1 MYKKTFLILGGY
13 GNAGQY
19 LARLLLQETDVHLV
33 LAGRSS
39 KNAEQAAA
47 QLNDIFEGDRV
58 AGIRT
63 DASDTEDLKK
73 AFGDVDFALVA
84 SSTVKYV
91 KKVAR
96 AALEAGIDYL
106 DIQYSTKKA
115 AVLQSMAGK
124 IEKAGSCFI
133 TEAGFHPGLPAAMV
147 RYVAQYFDLIEK
159 ANVGSVIKI
168 NWRELSLSQ
177 STTDEFME
185 EMFDF
190 ETLFF
195 KDGKWKKARM
205 LGMMDYITMDFGRE
219 FGKQYCVPMFFDEM
233 RSIPKMYP
241 SLREAGF
248 FVGGFNWFVDF
259 LVLPLSMVALR
270 IWPQG
275 MKKPMERLMDWGLV
289 TFSSPPYGVVLKIEA
304 TGEKDDHAREVKI
317 SLHYKDGYMF
327 TAIPVV
333 ACLLQ
338 YLDGSAKKPGLWMMG
353 HLVDPTRLMKDMER
367 MGIEVRIKEKR
378 GNGR

>member
-1 MYKKTFLILGGY
+1 MNNKTFLILGGY
-13 GNAGQY
+13 GNVGLY
-19 LARLLLQETDVHLV
+19 LARLLLQETDIQLV

-39 KNAEQAAA
+39 KKAKQAAA
-47 QLNDIFEGDRV
+47 QLNSIFEGDRV
-58 AGIRT
+58 AGIRA
-63 DASDTEDLKK
+63 DASDAEDLKK
-73 AFGDVDFALVA
+73 AFGEVDFVLVA
-84 SSTVKYV
+84 SSTAKYV
-91 KKVAR
+91 KKVVR

-106 DIQYSTKKA
+106 DIQYSTKK
-115 AVLQSMAGK
+115 VPILQSMTGE
-124 IEKAGSCFI
+124 IEKAGRCFI
-133 TEAGFHPGLPAAMV
+133 TEAGFHPGLPAVLV
-147 RYVAQYFDLIEK
+147 RYASRYFDCLEV
-159 ANVGSVIKI
+159 AHVGSVIKI

-185 EMFDF
+185 EMFAF

-219 FGKQYCVPMFFDEM
+219 FGKQYCVPMFFEEM

-241 SLREAGF
+241 SLRETGF

-270 IWPQG
+270 IWPHG
-275 MKKPMERLMDWGLV
+275 MKKPMERLMDWGLAA
-289 TFSSPPYGVVLKIEA
+289 FSSPPYGVVLKIEA
-304 TGEKDDHAREVKI
+304 TGEKDDHAREMEI
-317 SLHYKDGYMF
+317 SLHHKDGYMF